1 MKRILL
7 IDDQADIRQVVQLSL
22 QIVAGWQVISC
33 NTGLEGVALAQ
44 QEKWDVILLD
54 LMMPD
59 LDGVATF
66 HLLQDCDKSQHIP
79 VILLTADLAPAKMLD
94 LKSLGFSGIIT
105 KPFEPILLA
114 NQIALILLWDVSS
127 ATPANIINP

>member
-22 QIVAGWQVISC
+22 EIVAGWQVISC

-79 VILLTADLAPAKMLD
+79 VILLTADLPPAKMLD

-114 NQIALILLWDVSS
+114 SQIALALQWDLNF
-127 ATPANIINP
+127 ATPANIVNP

>member
-22 QIVAGWQVISC
+22 EIVAGWQVVSC
-33 NTGLEGVALAQ
+33 NSGLEGIELAQ

-54 LMMPD
+54 LMMPN
-59 LDGVATF
+59 LDGVATL
-66 HLLQDCDKSQHIP
+66 HLLESCDKTQYIP
-79 VILLTADLAPAKMLD
+79 VILLTADIPPAKMLA

-105 KPFEPILLA
+105 KPFEPISLA
-114 NQIALILLWDVSS
+114 SQIALTLQWDLTSS
-127 ATPANIINP
+127 NV

>member
-22 QIVAGWQVISC
+22 QIVAGWQVITC

-44 QEKWDVILLD
+44 KEKWDAILLD

-66 HLLQDCDKSQHIP
+66 YLLQGCDKSQHIP
-79 VILLTADLAPAKMLD
+79 VILLTADMPPAKILN

-105 KPFEPILLA
+105 KPFEPISLA
-114 NQIALILLWDVSS
+114 SQIGLALQWDLTP
-127 ATPANIINP
+127 ATPAKIVNT

>member
-66 HLLQDCDKSQHIP
+66 HLLQNCDKSQHIP

-94 LKSLGFSGIIT
+94 LKSLGFSGIIA

-114 NQIALILLWDVSS
+114 NQIALILQWDVSS

>member
-22 QIVAGWQVISC
+22 EIVAGWQVISC
-33 NTGLEGVALAQ
+33 NTGLEGLTLAQ

-59 LDGVATF
+59 LDGIATF
-66 HLLQDCDKSQHIP
+66 HLLQDCDKSQYIP
-79 VILLTADLAPAKMLD
+79 VILLTADMPPAKMIN

-105 KPFEPILLA
+105 KPFEPISLA
-114 NQIALILLWDVSS
+114 SQIALALQWDL
-127 ATPANIINP
+127 TLANPQQIVNP